1 MISSSKASGKW
12 ATRRYR
18 YKKVV
23 LHCEKPFL
31 NGKSWQMRMNN
42 TLIKM
47 EDSMTT
53 MILRNIDE
61 QLKARL
67 CMIAA
72 IHGRTMEEEA
82 REILCSALSTESDSG
97 QSLVASIR
105 RRLELLGGVE
115 LDIPPRTAISAPV
128 DFGE

>member
-1 MISSSKASGKW
+1 MPGLIMANHDSI
-12 ATRRYR
+12 
-18 YKKVV
+18 
-23 LHCEKPFL
+23 L

-53 MILRNIDE
+53 MILQNIDE

-82 REILCSALSTESDSG
+82 REILCNALSTESDSG

-105 RRLELLGGVE
+105 RRLEPLGGVE